1 MRKIIAMLHGFF
13 AGIWGALCRRLW
25 RGDVA
30 PMPALPVEALEH
42 VEQGSDA
49 CVVGAVQDAKLR
61 HHIAKELKRANVSFR
76 LCSAGQVLSPFPAK
90 QEVLIVE
97 EGASAEDIK
106 AYKAIRLGARVLLL
120 TFDAGP
126 EIEAELNR
134 RGIDDYLVAPITP
147 YTLGASIR
155 RMFLPQAR
163 ARPYHPK
170 LQGKLDWLDEAEKV
184 HAAFLK
190 SGLSRRLFA
199 TKANLSASKVDALIR
214 IATIAPGLRD
224 YLRGNAV
231 WLTRAFSWLY
241 FATARLP
248 ADVLAMLVKE
258 LVERQVAGERLTYA
272 SAKQR
277 IFELAKAVKV
287 EP

>member
-1 MRKIIAMLHGFF
+1 MRKLIVMVRRFTG
-13 AGIWGALCRRLW
+13 GIWAVLCRPFRP
-25 RGDVA
+25 GEGAPKVA
-30 PMPALPVEALEH
+30 PLVETIEH
-42 VEQGSDA
+42 VEQGSDV

-61 HHIAKELKRANVSFR
+61 HHVAKELKRAKVSFR
-76 LCSAGQVLSPFPAK
+76 LSGGQLPSPFPAK
-90 QEVLIVE
+90 QEVLLVE
-97 EGASAEDIK
+97 LGTSAEEIK
-106 AYKAIRLGARVLLL
+106 AYKSVRLGARVLLL

-126 EIEAELNR
+126 DLAAELNR

-147 YTLGASIR
+147 YTLGAAVR
-155 RMFLPQAR
+155 RMFLPQVR

-214 IATIAPGLRD
+214 IASIDPGLRD
-224 YLRGNAV
+224 YIRGNAV

-248 ADVLAMLVKE
+248 SDVLAMLVKE

-277 IFELAKAVKV
+277 IFELATAVKG
-287 EP
+287 

>member
-1 MRKIIAMLHGFF
+1 MRKLIVTVRGFIGGMW
-13 AGIWGALCRRLW
+13 AVLW
-25 RGDVA
+25 RRFRPGEGA
-30 PMPALPVEALEH
+30 PKEAPLVETVEH
-42 VEQGSDA
+42 VEQGSGV
-49 CVVGAVQDAKLR
+49 CVVGALQDAKLR
-61 HHIAKELKRANVSFR
+61 HHVVKELRRAKVSFR
-76 LCSAGQVLSPFPAK
+76 LSGGSQFPSPFPAK
-90 QEVLIVE
+90 QEVLLVE
-97 EGASAEDIK
+97 LGTSTEEIK
-106 AYKAIRLGARVLLL
+106 AYKTVRLGARVLLL
-120 TFDAGP
+120 TFDCSP
-126 EIEAELNR
+126 ELEGELNR
-134 RGIDDYLVAPITP
+134 RGIDDYLVAPVSEFTF
-147 YTLGASIR
+147 GASVR
-155 RMFLPQAR
+155 RMFMPQVR

-214 IATIAPGLRD
+214 IATIDPGLRD

-258 LVERQVAGERLTYA
+258 LVERQLAGERLTYA

-277 IFELAKAVKV
+277 IFELAKAIKG
-287 EP
+287 